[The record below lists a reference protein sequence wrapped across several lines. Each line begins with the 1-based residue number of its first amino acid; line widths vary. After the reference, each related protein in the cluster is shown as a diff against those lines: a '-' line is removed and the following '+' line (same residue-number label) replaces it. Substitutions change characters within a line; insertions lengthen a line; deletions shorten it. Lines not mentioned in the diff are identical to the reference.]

1 MKREAVE
8 EFVSSVVEGIIA
20 GTDMELVDVDY
31 VRERDWYLRVY
42 LDKPGGVDLDDCQL
56 VSEKIKCCPRRKGSN
71 YGKLFIGGIFSW
83 P

>member
-8 EFVSSVVEGIIA
+8 EIVSSVVEGIIA

-42 LDKPGGVDLDDCQL
+42 IDKPGGVDLDDCQL
-56 VSEKIKCCPRRKGSN
+56 VSEKLSAPRRKGSN
-71 YGKLFIGGIFSW
+71 YGKLFIGGIFSRS
-83 P
+83 